1 MANSDNKPQLPKNQ
15 SAISTNGVVS
25 RDWYRFFLNLL
36 NKVNE
41 GGGGGN
47 GTGTVTSV
55 NVSGGTTGLT
65 TSGGPITTNG
75 TITLNGTVNV
85 ANGGTGATTAANA
98 RTNLGVPSLTGTGAS
113 GTWNINVT
121 GSASNVSGVVAIANG
136 GTGATT
142 AADARTNL
150 GAAASGANSD
160 ITSLS
165 GITGG
170 ISSPDF
176 IQFDTTATVTDATGK
191 LYYDNADQFQTLT
204 FQMNGAAVQKIG
216 EELYYRVKLSSAA
229 TKGQVM
235 MFSGTL
241 GSSGGLTAAPATG
254 LQPEQASYILGLA
267 HESGITNDWI
277 FVTTFGEV
285 KQINTTGGAETWAQG
300 DVLYYNPLVTGG
312 LTKVKPTAP
321 AAICTVAAVV
331 HVGSSNGIL
340 FVRPTYGSVLGGTDG
355 NVNFSTLTSG
365 NTLIYD
371 GNQSVWVNA
380 NLTASTGINVTN
392 GNGSITLTNTG
403 VTSLTGTA
411 SQVNVSASTGSVT
424 LSLPSPINVD
434 TTGNAGSVTNGV
446 YTNGSYADPTWI
458 TSLAG
463 SKITGNI
470 SGSAGNVTGVVAV
483 LNGGTGQ
490 TSYTDGQLLIGNSTG
505 NTLTKSTLTA
515 GTGISITNGGGSITI
530 NATNAGAVT
539 SVTGTSPVVSS
550 GGATPDI
557 SLASGY
563 GDTQN
568 PYASKTA
575 NFFLAAPNGTAG
587 VPTFRAVVA
596 ADIPTLNQNTTGQA
610 GSVANALTAGTGI
623 SYSVGTTYNGSA
635 AITVNNA
642 GVTSLTGTANQVTVS
657 ASTGGVT
664 LSLPSPINVD
674 TTGNA
679 GSVTNGVYTNGSYA
693 DPTWITSLAG
703 SKITGNISGSAG
715 NVTGTV
721 AIANGGTGQTT
732 AVAAFDA
739 LSPATTKGDLIVSNG
754 TDNVRQAVGT
764 DTFVLTAD
772 STTATGIKWAASSG
786 SGATITNDTT
796 TATNL
801 YPTFAA
807 ATSGSL
813 TTIYTGNTKL
823 LYKPSTGELTSS
835 EVIASNGI
843 FVNSQT
849 VSTNYTIAA
858 GNSGMS
864 AGIITVASGVTV
876 TLASGSRWVV
886 V

>member
-1 MANSDNKPQLPKNQ
+1 MPNPDNLPQLPKNQ

-55 NVSGGTTGLT
+55 AVSGGSTGLT
-65 TSGGPITTNG
+65 TTGGPITTNG
-75 TITLNGTVNV
+75 TIVLSGTVNV
-85 ANGGTGATTAANA
+85 ANGGTGASTAANA

-121 GSASNVSGVVAIANG
+121 GTASNVSGVVAIANG
-136 GTGATT
+136 GTGAST
-142 AADARTNL
+142 ASDARTNL

-160 ITSLS
+160 ITSMT

-176 IQFDTTATVTDATGK
+176 IQFDTAATVTDATGK
-191 LYYDNADQFQTLT
+191 LYYDNADQFQTLA

-254 LQPEQASYILGLA
+254 LQPEQSNYILGVA

-285 KQINTTGGAETWAQG
+285 KQLDTTGGAETWAQG
-300 DVLYYNPLVTGG
+300 DVLYYNPLVAGG
-312 LTKVKPTAP
+312 LTKIKPTAP

-331 HVGSSNGIL
+331 NVGSSNGIL

-371 GNQSVWVNA
+371 ANQSVWVNA

-403 VTSLTGTA
+403 VTALTGTTN
-411 SQVNVSASTGSVT
+411 QVNVSASTGNVT
-424 LSLPSPINVD
+424 LSLPATINVN
-434 TTGNAGSVTNGV
+434 TTGT
-446 YTNGSYADPTWI
+446 AD
-458 TSLAG
+458 
-463 SKITGNI
+463 
-470 SGSAGNVTGVVAV
+470 NVTGVVGVA
-483 LNGGTGQ
+483 NGGTGLSS
-490 TSYTDGQLLIGNSTG
+490 TPGNGELDIGN
-505 NTLTKSTLTA
+505 
-515 GTGISITNGGGSITI
+515 GTGFTRTTLSAGLNVVIVNTPGCISIS
-530 NATNAGAVT
+530 APNAGVRL
-539 SVTGTSPVVSS
+539 VTGTSPVVSS
-550 GGATPDI
+550 GGAIPDI

-596 ADIPTLNQNTTGQA
+596 ADIPTLNQNTTG
-610 GSVANALTAGTGI
+610 T
-623 SYSVGTTYNGSA
+623 
-635 AITVNNA
+635 
-642 GVTSLTGTANQVTVS
+642 
-657 ASTGGVT
+657 
-664 LSLPSPINVD
+664 
-674 TTGNA
+674 
-679 GSVTNGVYTNGSYA
+679 
-693 DPTWITSLAG
+693 
-703 SKITGNISGSAG
+703 AG
-715 NVTGTV
+715 NVTGVV
-721 AIANGGTGQTT
+721 AIANGGTGQSS
-732 AVAAFDA
+732 AVAAFNA
-739 LSPATTKGDLIVSNG
+739 LAPTTTKGDLIVSNG
-754 TDNVRQAVGT
+754 TANVRQAVGI
-764 DTFVLTAD
+764 DSYVLTAD
-772 STTATGIKWAASSG
+772 STTATGVKWAAGGGGG
-786 SGATITNDTT
+786 SLTISNDTT

-813 TTIYTGNTKL
+813 STIYTGDAKL
-823 LYKPSTGELTSS
+823 LYKPSTGELTSP
-835 EVIASNGI
+835 EVVASNGL
-843 FVNSQT
+843 FVNNQT
-849 VSTNYTIAA
+849 ISTNYTIPA
-858 GNSGMS
+858 GSTAISG
-864 AGIITVASGVTV
+864 GPITVASGVAVTV
-876 TLASGSRWVV
+876 ASGARWVTV
-886 V
+886 

>member
-1 MANSDNKPQLPKNQ
+1 MPNPDNLPQLPKNQ

-55 NVSGGTTGLT
+55 AVSGGSTGLT
-65 TSGGPITTNG
+65 TTGGPITTNG
-75 TITLNGTVNV
+75 TIVLSGTVNV
-85 ANGGTGATTAANA
+85 ANGGTGASTAANA

-121 GSASNVSGVVAIANG
+121 GTASNVSGVVAIANG
-136 GTGATT
+136 GTGAST
-142 AADARTNL
+142 ASDARTNL

-160 ITSLS
+160 ITSMT

-176 IQFDTTATVTDATGK
+176 IQFDTAATVTDATGK
-191 LYYDNADQFQTLT
+191 LYYDNADQFQTLA

-254 LQPEQASYILGLA
+254 LQPEQSNYILGVA

-285 KQINTTGGAETWAQG
+285 KQLDTTGGAETWAQG
-300 DVLYYNPLVTGG
+300 DILYYNPLVAGG

-371 GNQSVWVNA
+371 ANQSVWVNA

-403 VTSLTGTA
+403 VTALTGTTN
-411 SQVNVSASTGSVT
+411 QVNVSASTGNVT
-424 LSLPSPINVD
+424 LSLPATINVN
-434 TTGNAGSVTNGV
+434 TTGT
-446 YTNGSYADPTWI
+446 AD
-458 TSLAG
+458 
-463 SKITGNI
+463 
-470 SGSAGNVTGVVAV
+470 NVTGVVGVA
-483 LNGGTGQ
+483 NGGTGLSS
-490 TSYTDGQLLIGNSTG
+490 TPGNGELDIGNGTDF
-505 NTLTKSTLTA
+505 TRARLTS
-515 GTGISITNGGGSITI
+515 GPGILITNSPGAITI
-530 NATNAGAVT
+530 TAPNAGVA
-539 SVTGTSPVVSS
+539 SVTATSPVVSS
-550 GGATPDI
+550 GGSVPNI

-587 VPTFRAVVA
+587 APTFRAIVA
-596 ADIPTLNQNTTGQA
+596 ADIPTLNQNTTG
-610 GSVANALTAGTGI
+610 T
-623 SYSVGTTYNGSA
+623 
-635 AITVNNA
+635 
-642 GVTSLTGTANQVTVS
+642 
-657 ASTGGVT
+657 
-664 LSLPSPINVD
+664 
-674 TTGNA
+674 
-679 GSVTNGVYTNGSYA
+679 
-693 DPTWITSLAG
+693 
-703 SKITGNISGSAG
+703 AG
-715 NVTGTV
+715 NVTGVV

-732 AVAAFDA
+732 ANPAFNA
-739 LSPATTKGDLIVSNG
+739 LAPTTTKGDLIVSNG
-754 TDNVRQAVGT
+754 TANVRQAVGI
-764 DTFVLTAD
+764 DSYVLTAD
-772 STTATGIKWAASSG
+772 STTATGVKWAAGGGGG
-786 SGATITNDTT
+786 SLTISNDTT

-813 TTIYTGNTKL
+813 STIYTGDAKL
-823 LYKPSTGELTSS
+823 LYKPSTGELTSP
-835 EVIASNGI
+835 EVVASNGM
-843 FVNSQT
+843 FVNNQT
-849 VSTNYTIAA
+849 ISTNYTIPA
-858 GNSGMS
+858 GSTAISG
-864 AGIITVASGVTV
+864 GPITVASGIAVTV
-876 TLASGSRWVV
+876 SSGARWVTV
-886 V
+886 